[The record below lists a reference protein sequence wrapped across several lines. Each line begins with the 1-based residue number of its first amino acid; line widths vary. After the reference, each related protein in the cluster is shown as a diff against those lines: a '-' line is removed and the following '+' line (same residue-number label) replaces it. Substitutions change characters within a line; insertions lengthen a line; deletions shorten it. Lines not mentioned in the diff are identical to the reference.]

1 MGPIRQVHTDVLNIG
16 YYEAGPGDGRV
27 VLLLHGYP
35 YDIHSYVAVAPMLA
49 AQGYRVIVPTYA
61 GMDPRALSTPSHH
74 ERAAGRDR
82 RGRDCFDGCP

>member
-1 MGPIRQVHTDVLNIG
+1 VAAAGFGLVDNTQAQTAPAPTQPASSGVVSPMGPIRQVHTDVLNIG

-49 AQGYRVIVPTYA
+49 AQGYTA
-61 GMDPRALSTPSHH
+61 
-74 ERAAGRDR
+74 
-82 RGRDCFDGCP
+82 